1 MFQGTDM
8 WVKDYLYKKTART
21 TAHSAVQKLYTLLEI
36 KIKLYFVG
44 STEKKKTQCL
54 VTSKYPSYNLL

>member
-44 STEKKKTQCL
+44 STEKKKPN
-54 VTSKYPSYNLL
+54 V